1 MKFNKIKKGVTKT
14 IKKRIHTTH
23 VKKRVRK
30 KKSLKK
36 GNKTVEENYVK
47 YSTISSDCTLDPDL
61 LTFFRDELR
70 GVKYRIICDK

>member
-14 IKKRIHTTH
+14 TKKRIHTTH

-47 YSTISSDCTLDPDL
+47 YSTI
-61 LTFFRDELR
+61 
-70 GVKYRIICDK
+70 